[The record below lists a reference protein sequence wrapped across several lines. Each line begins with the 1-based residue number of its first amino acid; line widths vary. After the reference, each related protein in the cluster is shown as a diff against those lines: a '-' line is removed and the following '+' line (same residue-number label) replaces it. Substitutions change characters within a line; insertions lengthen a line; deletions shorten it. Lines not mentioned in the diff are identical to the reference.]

1 MNNDLIN
8 REALLKAMEEE
19 RQYLLARGQT
29 GAEHIIVHHC
39 LPIIDNA
46 PTVKPIIDPSFI
58 TDLDA
63 VKDWIICGYRVEDLV
78 KLSRI
83 LRDRRIEDVDL
94 RDYNDCFFNGYR
106 KAYDEIHNS
115 IKKMTDDL
123 IEANNK
129 FKGVE
134 DN

>member
-1 MNNDLIN
+1 MTY
-8 REALLKAMEEE
+8 EENVRAILE
-19 RQYLLARGQT
+19 SNLT
-29 GAEHIIVHHC
+29 DIKDEIK
-39 LPIIDNA
+39 DN
-46 PTVKPIIDPSFI
+46 I
-58 TDLDA
+58 TDKIVSLKCQDIIYNGVSDLDS
-63 VKDWIICGYRVEDLV
+63 VKDWNICGYRVEDLV
-78 KLSRI
+78 KLSLI

-94 RDYNDCFFNGYR
+94 RDYNDCFFDGYR
-106 KAYDEIHNS
+106 KAYDEIHNR

>member
-1 MNNDLIN
+1 MNNDLIS
-8 REALLKAMEEE
+8 REALKQAIENYLAK
-19 RQYLLARGQT
+19 RQNV
-29 GAEHIIVHHC
+29 IIWETDMFNM
-39 LPIIDNA
+39 LDNA

-63 VKDWIICGYRVEDLV
+63 VKDWNICGYRVEDLV
-78 KLSRI
+78 KLSLI

-106 KAYDEIHNS
+106 KAYDEIHNK